1 MGRIRKERKTNPLVL
16 IKYEGKNSAEQ
27 VYFNNFKR
35 RDLRIK
41 YATGNNTDIK
51 GMLEDLINYMNKEDI
66 NVDNQDKIYLV
77 LDTDLKETKVNE
89 LLEIEEICLQKG
101 ITIITS
107 APTFE
112 IWFLMHFRDSNLVF
126 DSSNAVKKALREQIN
141 DYKETK
147 NIYPLIEDKTT
158 YAVNVAKKCKKR
170 GSDNGENKYRINPH
184 TDVYKIIEEIKN
196 M

>member
-1 MGRIRKERKTNPLVL
+1 MGRVRKERKTNPLVL
-16 IKYEGKNSAEQ
+16 IKHEGKNSAEQ

-89 LLEIEEICLQKG
+89 LQKIEEICLQKG
-101 ITIITS
+101 ITII
-107 APTFE
+107 
-112 IWFLMHFRDSNLVF
+112 IMI
-126 DSSNAVKKALREQIN
+126 Q
-141 DYKETK
+141 
-147 NIYPLIEDKTT
+147 
-158 YAVNVAKKCKKR
+158 
-170 GSDNGENKYRINPH
+170 
-184 TDVYKIIEEIKN
+184 
-196 M
+196 